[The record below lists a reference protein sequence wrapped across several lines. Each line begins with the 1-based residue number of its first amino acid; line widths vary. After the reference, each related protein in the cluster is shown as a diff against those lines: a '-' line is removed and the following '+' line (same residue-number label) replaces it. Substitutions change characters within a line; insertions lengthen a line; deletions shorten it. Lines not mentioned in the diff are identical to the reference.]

1 MTEMLE
7 PDDLANIREIGSRVI
22 RNVSLFMDNPFSYAH
37 LISLTMSDLEMLEEI
52 RKERGLQGDGLLP
65 AHPVPGNSQQGQ
77 GDISSILIDA
87 GFARLRE
94 AVDSA
99 LQPKGGKENE

>member
-1 MTEMLE
+1 MSEMLD

-37 LISLTMSDLEMLEEI
+37 LVSVSMSDLEKLEKI
-52 RKERGLQGDGLLP
+52 REERGLQGDGLLP
-65 AHPVPGNSQQGQ
+65 AHPLSEDSQQGQ
-77 GDISSILIDA
+77 GDIASILIDA

-94 AVDSA
+94 VVDSA
-99 LQPKGGKENE
+99 LQPPKEGNE